1 MEEKGRAPEKRK
13 LPLKKR
19 IAIALVQTLEEN
31 ERKKQAKQAAKSS
44 APAQRNAARQSAPK
58 RTAQQRPAPSK
69 RPAPA
74 NRPTQANRQT
84 QARKPASAQGAQQ
97 PVRRQPL
104 TAEQKRQR
112 AIRLRRIQMRK
123 RVIRI
128 SAAVVVLLIV
138 LLILSRTVLFKIQN
152 IEVTNPADADYTQSQ
167 IVTESGIVYG
177 TQNLFSCD
185 LEKVEKNIEQRLPY
199 IGKAQ
204 VERDFPSSLRVTVTP
219 THASAAIAY
228 GTGYLLIDADGK
240 MLEKVETA
248 PEDIPVL
255 RCKTEFE
262 LNLGQYIGVSLNGR
276 KADADTKAA
285 AEMISLYKKINAA
298 AQAAQIQDI
307 TLIDIRDARA
317 ITLMYQNRL
326 TLHLGTQDS
335 LEQKLKTAAKTIAA
349 ESDASRTRTGAI
361 DLTSI
366 PYVFSRDTYES
377 NEEEQTTEAS
387 EPESVTER
395 AQ

>member
-1 MEEKGRAPEKRK
+1 MKKTGRAPKK
-13 LPLKKR
+13 KPPLKQR
-19 IAIALVQTLEEN
+19 AAAALVRTLEKGEQ
-31 ERKKQAKQAAKSS
+31 KKQTKQQDRKPVQKKT
-44 APAQRNAARQSAPK
+44 PARK
-58 RTAQQRPAPSK
+58 PAPSK

-74 NRPTQANRQT
+74 RRPAQT
-84 QARKPASAQGAQQ
+84 GNASAQTM
-97 PVRRQPL
+97 RRRPPM
-104 TAEQKRQR
+104 TAEQKRRRAAYLRRLRMRKR
-112 AIRLRRIQMRK
+112 AIRIGA
-123 RVIRI
+123 
-128 SAAVVVLLIV
+128 AAVALLIV
-138 LLILSRTVLFKIQN
+138 LLILSRTVLFKINN
-152 IEVTNPADADYTQSQ
+152 IEITNPEDADYTASQ

-185 LEKVEKNIEQRLPY
+185 IDKVAKNIETRLPY

-219 THASAAIAY
+219 TKASAAIAF
-228 GTGYLLIDADGK
+228 GTGYLLIDAEGK

-248 PEDIPVL
+248 PENIAVL

-262 LNLGQYIGVSLNGR
+262 LNLGQYIGVSPNG
-276 KADADTKAA
+276 KKPDDATKAA
-285 AEMISLYKKINAA
+285 AEMISLYKKVNAA
-298 AQAAQIQDI
+298 AQQAQIQEI

-366 PYVFSRDTYES
+366 PYVFSRDTYGSEDG
-377 NEEEQTTEAS
+377 EETTDVS
-387 EPESVTER
+387 EPESVTET
-395 AQ
+395 AQQ

>member
-1 MEEKGRAPEKRK
+1 MKKTGRAPKK
-13 LPLKKR
+13 KPPLKQR
-19 IAIALVQTLEEN
+19 AAAALVRTLEKGEQ
-31 ERKKQAKQAAKSS
+31 KKQTKQQDRK
-44 APAQRNAARQSAPK
+44 PAQKKTPARK
-58 RTAQQRPAPSK
+58 PAPSK

-74 NRPTQANRQT
+74 RRPAQT
-84 QARKPASAQGAQQ
+84 GNASAQT
-97 PVRRQPL
+97 VRRRPPM
-104 TAEQKRQR
+104 TAEQKRRRAAYLRRLRMRKR
-112 AIRLRRIQMRK
+112 AIRIGA
-123 RVIRI
+123 
-128 SAAVVVLLIV
+128 AAVALLIV
-138 LLILSRTVLFKIQN
+138 LLILSRTVLFKINN
-152 IEVTNPADADYTQSQ
+152 IEITNPEDADYTASQ

-185 LEKVEKNIEQRLPY
+185 IDKVAKNIETRLPY

-219 THASAAIAY
+219 TKASAAIAF
-228 GTGYLLIDADGK
+228 GTGYLLIDAEGK

-248 PEDIPVL
+248 PENIAVL

-262 LNLGQYIGVSLNGR
+262 LNLGQYIGVSPNG
-276 KADADTKAA
+276 KKPDNATKAA
-285 AEMISLYKKINAA
+285 AEMISLYKKVNAA
-298 AQAAQIQDI
+298 AQQAQIQEI

-366 PYVFSRDTYES
+366 PYVFSRDTYGSEDG
-377 NEEEQTTEAS
+377 EETTDVS
-387 EPESVTER
+387 EPESVTET
-395 AQ
+395 AQQ

>member
-1 MEEKGRAPEKRK
+1 MKKTGRAPKK
-13 LPLKKR
+13 KPPLKQR
-19 IAIALVQTLEEN
+19 AAAALVRTLEKGEQ
-31 ERKKQAKQAAKSS
+31 KKQTKQQDRK
-44 APAQRNAARQSAPK
+44 PAQKKTPACK
-58 RTAQQRPAPSK
+58 PAPSK

-74 NRPTQANRQT
+74 RRPAQT
-84 QARKPASAQGAQQ
+84 GNASAQT
-97 PVRRQPL
+97 VRRRPPM
-104 TAEQKRQR
+104 TAEQKRRRAAYLRRLRMRKR
-112 AIRLRRIQMRK
+112 AIRIGA
-123 RVIRI
+123 
-128 SAAVVVLLIV
+128 AAVALLIV
-138 LLILSRTVLFKIQN
+138 LLILSRTVLFKINN
-152 IEVTNPADADYTQSQ
+152 IEITNPEDADYTASQ

-185 LEKVEKNIEQRLPY
+185 IDKVAKNIETRLPY

-219 THASAAIAY
+219 TKASAAIAF
-228 GTGYLLIDADGK
+228 GTGYLLIDAEGK

-248 PEDIPVL
+248 PENIAVL

-262 LNLGQYIGVSLNGR
+262 LNLGQYIGVSPNG
-276 KADADTKAA
+276 KKPDDATKAA
-285 AEMISLYKKINAA
+285 AEMISLYKKVNAA
-298 AQAAQIQDI
+298 AQQAQIQEI

-366 PYVFSRDTYES
+366 PYVFSRDTYGSEDG
-377 NEEEQTTEAS
+377 EETTDVS
-387 EPESVTER
+387 EPESVTET
-395 AQ
+395 AQQ

>member
-1 MEEKGRAPEKRK
+1 MKKTGRAPKK
-13 LPLKKR
+13 KPPLKQR
-19 IAIALVQTLEEN
+19 AAAALVRTLEKGEQ
-31 ERKKQAKQAAKSS
+31 KKQTKQQDRK
-44 APAQRNAARQSAPK
+44 PAQKKTPARK
-58 RTAQQRPAPSK
+58 PAPSK

-74 NRPTQANRQT
+74 RRPAQT
-84 QARKPASAQGAQQ
+84 GNAPAQT
-97 PVRRQPL
+97 VRRRPPM
-104 TAEQKRQR
+104 TAEQKRRRAAYLRRLRMRKR
-112 AIRLRRIQMRK
+112 AIRIGA
-123 RVIRI
+123 
-128 SAAVVVLLIV
+128 AAVALLIV
-138 LLILSRTVLFKIQN
+138 LLILSRTVLFKINN
-152 IEVTNPADADYTQSQ
+152 IEITNPEDADYTASQ

-185 LEKVEKNIEQRLPY
+185 IDKVAKNIETRLPY

-219 THASAAIAY
+219 TKASAAIAF
-228 GTGYLLIDADGK
+228 GTGYLLIDAEGK

-248 PEDIPVL
+248 PENIAVL

-262 LNLGQYIGVSLNGR
+262 LNLGQYIGVSPNG
-276 KADADTKAA
+276 KKPDDATKAA
-285 AEMISLYKKINAA
+285 AEMISLYKKVNAA
-298 AQAAQIQDI
+298 AQQAQIQEI

-366 PYVFSRDTYES
+366 PYVFSRDTYGSEDG
-377 NEEEQTTEAS
+377 EETTDVS
-387 EPESVTER
+387 EPESVTET
-395 AQ
+395 AQQ

>member
-1 MEEKGRAPEKRK
+1 MKKTGRAPKK
-13 LPLKKR
+13 KPPLKQR
-19 IAIALVQTLEEN
+19 AAAALVRTLEKGEQ
-31 ERKKQAKQAAKSS
+31 KKQMKQQDRK
-44 APAQRNAARQSAPK
+44 PAQKKTPARK
-58 RTAQQRPAPSK
+58 PAPSK

-74 NRPTQANRQT
+74 RRPAQT
-84 QARKPASAQGAQQ
+84 GNASAQT
-97 PVRRQPL
+97 VRRRPPM
-104 TAEQKRQR
+104 TAEQKRRRAAYLRRLRMRKR
-112 AIRLRRIQMRK
+112 AIRIGA
-123 RVIRI
+123 
-128 SAAVVVLLIV
+128 AAVALLIV
-138 LLILSRTVLFKIQN
+138 LLILSRTVLFKINN
-152 IEVTNPADADYTQSQ
+152 IEITNPEDADYTASQ

-185 LEKVEKNIEQRLPY
+185 IDKVAKNIETRLPY

-219 THASAAIAY
+219 TKASAAIAF
-228 GTGYLLIDADGK
+228 GTGYLLIDAEGK

-248 PEDIPVL
+248 PENIAVL

-262 LNLGQYIGVSLNGR
+262 LNLGQYIGVSPNG
-276 KADADTKAA
+276 KKPDDATKAA
-285 AEMISLYKKINAA
+285 AEMISLYKKVNAA
-298 AQAAQIQDI
+298 AQQAQIQEI

-366 PYVFSRDTYES
+366 PYVFSRDTYGSEDG
-377 NEEEQTTEAS
+377 EETTDVS
-387 EPESVTER
+387 EPESVTET
-395 AQ
+395 AQQ

>member
-1 MEEKGRAPEKRK
+1 MKKTGRAPKK
-13 LPLKKR
+13 KPPLKQR
-19 IAIALVQTLEEN
+19 AAAALVRTLEKGEQ
-31 ERKKQAKQAAKSS
+31 KKQTKQQDRKPVQKKTPARKS
-44 APAQRNAARQSAPK
+44 
-58 RTAQQRPAPSK
+58 APSK

-74 NRPTQANRQT
+74 RRPAQT
-84 QARKPASAQGAQQ
+84 GNASAQT
-97 PVRRQPL
+97 VRRRPPM
-104 TAEQKRQR
+104 TAEQKRRRAAYLRRLRMRKR
-112 AIRLRRIQMRK
+112 AIRIGA
-123 RVIRI
+123 
-128 SAAVVVLLIV
+128 AAVALLIV
-138 LLILSRTVLFKIQN
+138 LLILSRTVLFKINN
-152 IEVTNPADADYTQSQ
+152 IEITNPEDADYTASQ

-185 LEKVEKNIEQRLPY
+185 IDKVAKNIETRLPY

-219 THASAAIAY
+219 TKASAAIAF
-228 GTGYLLIDADGK
+228 GTGYLLIDAEGK

-248 PEDIPVL
+248 PENIAVL

-262 LNLGQYIGVSLNGR
+262 LNLGQYIGVSPNG
-276 KADADTKAA
+276 KKPDDATKAA
-285 AEMISLYKKINAA
+285 AEMISLYKKVNAA
-298 AQAAQIQDI
+298 AQQAQIQEI

-366 PYVFSRDTYES
+366 PYVFSRDTYGSEDG
-377 NEEEQTTEAS
+377 EETTDVS
-387 EPESVTER
+387 EPESVTET
-395 AQ
+395 AQQ